1 MKPAANV
8 PPERAAAMTAQGL
21 WFNRL
26 ILDDLDAAV
35 AACPDKTA
43 VIAHRSESGAST
55 TLTYGELDRA
65 SRHVARGLL
74 ANGVGV
80 GDVVSFQLPNWW
92 QFTALHLGCVR
103 IGAVSNPLMPIFR
116 ERELRFMLGHAES
129 RLFIAPRRFRKYDY
143 TAMAARLRDELPALD
158 AVYHVGGEIPDSFE
172 DAFLSGAPLTDER
185 RPAPPALPDP
195 NDVTQIL
202 YTSGTTGEPKGV
214 MHTANTLIAA
224 LPPFI
229 ERMGLS
235 EADVMLM
242 ASPLD
247 NQTGFMYGLMLPI
260 LLRGT
265 AVLQDFWAP
274 ATAVELMAR
283 HGVTFTIASTPFLSD
298 LADFDGLA
306 DHDLSRFRIF
316 LSAGAPIPRS
326 LVERATANLGAHI
339 LSGWGMTENGCVT
352 CCSPGDPAEK
362 IFGTDGDAVPGMA
375 VAVVDDHGAAV
386 APGVEGALRAQTPSM
401 FAGYLKRPELYGVDA
416 DGWLD
421 TGDLARMDAQGYIRI
436 TGRAK
441 DIVIR
446 GGENI
451 PVVEV
456 EEILYRHPVIRE
468 LAIVAM
474 PDSRL
479 GERACL
485 FVGLVPD
492 ATLTLDEVIAY
503 LDEQNMARQYYPE
516 RLEVLDA
523 LPRTPSGKI
532 QKYVLREQAT
542 TLSRH

>member
-1 MKPAANV
+1 MKPEA
-8 PPERAAAMTAQGL
+8 PEAIIPEKRAAAMTAQGL

-26 ILDDLDAAV
+26 ILDDLDVAV
-35 AACPDKTA
+35 AARPDTLA
-43 VIAHRSESGAST
+43 IIAHRSESGRSESGT
-55 TLTYGELDRA
+55 SKSLTYSELDHA
-65 SRHVARGLL
+65 SRQVAHGLL
-74 ANGVGV
+74 ANGVGA

-92 QFTALHLGCVR
+92 QFIALHLGCVR

-116 ERELRFMLGHAES
+116 ERELRFMLGHAGS
-129 RLFIAPRRFRKYDY
+129 KLFIAPRRFRNYDY
-143 TAMAARLRDELPALD
+143 TSMAERLRDELPALD
-158 AVYHVGGEIPDSFE
+158 AVFHVGGDAPDTFE
-172 DAFLSGAPLTDER
+172 ESFLSGDAVTEEQ
-185 RPAPPALPDP
+185 RPGPD
-195 NDVTQIL
+195 DVTQIL

-224 LPPFI
+224 LPPLI
-229 ERMGLS
+229 ERMGLDES
-235 EADVMLM
+235 DVVLM
-242 ASPLD
+242 ASPLAH
-247 NQTGFMYGLMLPI
+247 QTGFMYGMMMPI

-265 AVLQDFWAP
+265 TVLQDFWAP
-274 ATAVELMAR
+274 GTAAELMAD

-298 LADFDGLA
+298 LADYDGLSH
-306 DHDLSRFRIF
+306 HDISRFRIF

-375 VAVVDDHGAAV
+375 VAIVDDHGASV
-386 APGVEGALRAQTPSM
+386 APGVEGALRAQSPSM

-456 EEILYRHPVIRE
+456 EEILYRHPLIRE

-474 PDSRL
+474 PDARL

-492 ATLTLDEVIAY
+492 SMLSLDEVIVY
-503 LDEQNMARQYYPE
+503 LDEQDMAKQYYPE
-516 RLEVLDA
+516 RLEVMDA

-532 QKYVLREQAT
+532 QKFVLRDRAAAM
-542 TLSRH
+542 